1 MKWVKMAA
9 ATFNYMAVDDPN
21 RTLRLI
27 GAVAALLAV
36 LGLAM
41 LVFWFVIR
49 FPRF

>member
-1 MKWVKMAA
+1 MA
-9 ATFNYMAVDDPN
+9 DGDRI

>member
-1 MKWVKMAA
+1 MSKIMTKREPM
-9 ATFNYMAVDDPN
+9 

-27 GAVAALLAV
+27 GASAALLTA
-36 LGLAM
+36 LGLAI

>member
-1 MKWVKMAA
+1 MTKREPM
-9 ATFNYMAVDDPN
+9 

-27 GAVAALLAV
+27 GAGAALLAV
-36 LGLAM
+36 LGLAI